1 MKIHSIKDFIQ
12 SPVALTDD
20 ASSVL
25 MACCLSNKFDRA
37 DPELDAIPIVKIVKN
52 NASRR
57 GLTITNGAALLIA
70 LTCSGNAGSAISM
83 LHAMNLQRLRRAY
96 LWANQNYLAYAQ
108 AQSAETRVPVG
119 DLIELWNNR
128 STDYDL
134 RAVDDTVVQGHQA
147 VADAFLQLG
156 VLDGPAQVAPLWDR
170 SFKAALGGKAV

>member
-1 MKIHSIKDFIQ
+1 MKIQSIKDFIQ

-83 LHAMNLQRLRRAY
+83 LHAMNLQRLRRDE
-96 LWANQNYLAYAQ
+96 NSGVDIVTMIDHDDFVQ
-108 AQSAETRVPVG
+108 AFPMGVASYP
-119 DLIELWNNR
+119 
-128 STDYDL
+128 DYE
-134 RAVDDTVVQGHQA
+134 RW
-147 VADAFLQLG
+147 
-156 VLDGPAQVAPLWDR
+156 WDN
-170 SFKAALGGKAV
+170 GGKEITNSVDPEVWPLLPVKATQEA